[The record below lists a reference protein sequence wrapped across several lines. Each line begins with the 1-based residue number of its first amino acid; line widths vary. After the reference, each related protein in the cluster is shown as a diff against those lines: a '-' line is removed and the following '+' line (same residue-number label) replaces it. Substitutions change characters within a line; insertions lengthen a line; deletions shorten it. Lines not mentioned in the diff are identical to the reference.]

1 MAVTPYIY
9 DQFTVIVADVAAKLA
24 IDIKYIW
31 GHPLEVS
38 DQLDQLAKMPTKAA
52 KKYPLIALFTDIP
65 ESTGSD
71 GSVTAEV
78 KLHLII
84 AVNTKP
90 HYTAVER
97 ATLNFKPT
105 LYPIFEQLKK
115 SICRSGF
122 YVEGYPD
129 KLVMTKTDRFRYGKT
144 GIMSNT
150 GEIFKDRIDCIEIES
165 LNLTMLKQ
173 SCKNGNN

>member
-1 MAVTPYIY
+1 MSVIPYIY
-9 DQFTVIVADVAAKLA
+9 DQFTVIVADVATKLE

-38 DQLDQLAKMPTKAA
+38 DQLDQLSKMPTKAA
-52 KKYPLIALFTDIP
+52 KKYPLIALFTDIQ
-65 ESTGSD
+65 EQHDTKISI
-71 GSVTAEV
+71 
-78 KLHLII
+78 KIHLII
-84 AVNTKP
+84 AVNTLAR
-90 HYTAVER
+90 YTAIER

-115 SICRSGF
+115 SICRSGYF
-122 YVEGYPD
+122 VEGYSD
-129 KLVMTKTDRFRYGKT
+129 RLVMTKTDRFRYGKT
-144 GIMSNT
+144 GIYANS
-150 GEIFKDRIDCIEIES
+150 GEIFKDKIDCIEIEN

>member
-1 MAVTPYIY
+1 MTVTPYIY
-9 DQFTVIVADVAAKLA
+9 DQFAVIVAHVATKLG

-38 DQLDQLAKMPTKAA
+38 DVLDQLAKMPTKAA
-52 KKYPLIALFTDIP
+52 KKYPLIALFTDIQ
-65 ESTGSD
+65 ESHDTQ
-71 GSVTAEV
+71 VTV

-84 AVNTKP
+84 AVNTRP
-90 HYTAVER
+90 EYSSTER
-97 ATLNFKPT
+97 ATKNFKPT

-115 SICRSGF
+115 SICQSG
-122 YVEGYPD
+122 YYMEGYPD
-129 KLVMTKTDRFRYGKT
+129 RLSMTKTDRFRYGKT

-150 GEIFKDRIDCIEIES
+150 GEIFKDRIDCIEIEN

-173 SCKNGNN
+173 FCKNDSNIK